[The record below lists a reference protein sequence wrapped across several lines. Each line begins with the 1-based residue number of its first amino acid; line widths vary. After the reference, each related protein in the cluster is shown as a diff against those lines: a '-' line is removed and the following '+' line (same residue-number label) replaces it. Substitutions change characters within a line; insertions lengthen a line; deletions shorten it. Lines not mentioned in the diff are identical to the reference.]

1 MADAQDVAGL
11 VSKSRKLLAEA
22 KEAKNARRAAEAALA
37 EAHRTIDLL
46 RADLRAIASAAL
58 PVPREPGR
66 VWKPNRLKGA

>member
-1 MADAQDVAGL
+1 MTDAQDVAGL

-46 RADLRAIASAAL
+46 RADLRAIATGNLSA
-58 PVPREPGR
+58 PCEPGR
-66 VWKPNRLKGA
+66 VWRPNRLKGA